1 MTCRMTPALY
11 DTLPPHEAYPG
22 RTRIEITSTRSI
34 ICMGGG
40 PDVEAAI
47 QEKAAQI
54 EGKEE

>member
-1 MTCRMTPALY
+1 MPADAALY
-11 DTLPPHEAYPG
+11 DTIPPHEAYPG
-22 RTRIEITSTRSI
+22 RTSLPITSTRSI
-34 ICMGGG
+34 ICMGVG

>member
-1 MTCRMTPALY
+1 MPADAALY
-11 DTLPPHEAYPG
+11 DTIPPHEAYPG
-22 RTRIEITSTRSI
+22 RTSLQISNTRSI
-34 ICMGGG
+34 ICMGVG

>member
-1 MTCRMTPALY
+1 MTAPALY

-22 RTRIEITSTRSI
+22 RTSLQISNTRSI
-34 ICMGGG
+34 ICMGVG